1 LREINKASRRI
12 PGRKAGA
19 MAAPDGIKYSH
30 QVTTAGLT
38 ARCGDLP
45 GVCHAGRQCRPTDNL
60 PHARSDWR
68 KTMDSAIE
76 TRGLTRY
83 FGPLCAVDRIDLK
96 VERGISYG
104 FLGPNGAGK
113 STTIKM
119 LTGLLSPSDG
129 EISVLGRNVLNP
141 SEALQ
146 AKQHVGVVPED
157 LGLFDNLT
165 AREYLTFVGRMYL
178 IPPATIRTRIDD
190 LLGVMDLANE
200 NKKLTLE
207 YSHGM
212 KKKLALAAAL
222 LPNPDLL
229 FLDEPFEGVDAVT
242 SRVIRDMLAGFV
254 SRGSTVFLTS
264 HVLEIVEKLCT
275 HVGIIAHGRLV
286 EQASLEEIRQSG
298 SLESRFLEKVGT
310 EAGAGQKLAW
320 LEETAP

>member
-1 LREINKASRRI
+1 
-12 PGRKAGA
+12 
-19 MAAPDGIKYSH
+19 
-30 QVTTAGLT
+30 
-38 ARCGDLP
+38 
-45 GVCHAGRQCRPTDNL
+45 
-60 PHARSDWR
+60 
-68 KTMDSAIE
+68 MDPAIE

-83 FGPLCAVDRIDLK
+83 FGPLCAVDHIDLR

-119 LTGLLSPSDG
+119 LTGLLAPSAG
-129 EISVLGRNVLNP
+129 EVSVLGRNVLNP
-141 SEALQ
+141 AEALD
-146 AKQHVGVVPED
+146 AKQRVGVVPED
-157 LGLFDNLT
+157 LALFDNLT

-178 IPPATIRTRIDD
+178 LPRATIRTRIDG
-190 LLGVMDLANE
+190 LLGVMHLDGE
-200 NKKLTLE
+200 DKKLALE

-275 HVGIIAHGRLV
+275 HVGIIAHGKLV
-286 EQASLEEIRQSG
+286 EQAALEDIRRGS

-310 EAGAGQKLAW
+310 DPGDGQKLAW
-320 LEETAP
+320 LEGSAS